1 MKTIGTLLGRL
12 REFRAPAIL
21 TPLFIIGEVVLECL
35 IPLIMVS
42 LVDALDGVSLVPVMR
57 LGIILVSLAF
67 ASLACGLLAARFS
80 ATASVGL
87 AKNLRQD
94 LFFAVQDFS
103 FADIDRFST
112 SSLVT
117 RMTTDVTNVQNAFGM
132 LIRIAV
138 RVPLMIV
145 FSVVM
150 AWRINSSMA
159 LIFLGM
165 VPVLAI
171 VLAVIVL
178 VAFPIFRRIFKKYD
192 ALNNSVQE
200 NVAAIRVVKS
210 FVTEEH
216 ETANFREASG
226 SVRKDFTNAE
236 KLVAL
241 NSPVMMLFI
250 FAAIMAVDYFGATM
264 IVNSGGTELT
274 KGGLTALITYGIQIL
289 SHMLGLAFIFVMTTM
304 AAESAN
310 RIAEVLNHRPSLSS
324 PVGGA
329 TEVADGTV
337 EFTGV
342 SFKYSD
348 SAEEN
353 ALSDIDLRIESGQTL
368 GIVGGTGSAKT
379 SLIQL
384 ICRL

>member
-1 MKTIGTLLGRL
+1 MKTIRPLVGRL
-12 REFRAPAIL
+12 REFKTASIL

-35 IPLIMVS
+35 IPLTMVS
-42 LVDALDGVSLVPVMR
+42 LVDALDGVSLSPVMR
-57 LGIILVSLAF
+57 LGLILTGLAF
-67 ASLACGLLAARFS
+67 ASLACGILSARFA

-94 LFFAVQDFS
+94 LFFKVQDFS

-145 FSVVM
+145 FSIVM
-150 AWRINSSMA
+150 AWRINVQMA

-171 VLAVIVL
+171 ILAAIVL
-178 VAFPIFRRIFKKYD
+178 IAFPIFRRIFKKYD

-210 FVTEEH
+210 FVTEDY
-216 ETANFREASG
+216 ETTKFRAASQD
-226 SVRKDFTNAE
+226 VRKDFTNAE
-236 KLVAL
+236 KLIAL
-241 NSPVMMLFI
+241 NSPVMMFFV
-250 FAAIMAVDYFGATM
+250 FAAIVAVDYVGAS
-264 IVNSGGTELT
+264 IIINSGATELT

-289 SHMLGLAFIFVMTTM
+289 THMLMLAFIFVMTTM
-304 AAESAN
+304 AAESA
-310 RIAEVLNHRPSLSS
+310 H
-324 PVGGA
+324 
-329 TEVADGTV
+329 
-337 EFTGV
+337 
-342 SFKYSD
+342 
-348 SAEEN
+348 
-353 ALSDIDLRIESGQTL
+353 
-368 GIVGGTGSAKT
+368 
-379 SLIQL
+379 
-384 ICRL
+384 